1 MHMQKYLKFS
11 GYALLIMLFVGGVLF
26 YKYGVDPVDKSP
38 YTAQNSKAKRSLQKT
53 PAPPPLPETRPD
65 RKPAKTTAEK
75 PPLKKHPIEKP
86 AEKENDYPKYIED
99 IKKQVYE
106 KQIESVDQIPLL
118 DDIVQTGDKDVR
130 QFWGDGWSSVDDW
143 KKEENGFTLEKKE
156 DGAMVFNPGPA
167 TTRKY
172 SFFETPKTYKY
183 DAEHKEFVNEVDY
196 YGKTI
201 YNVVKFINDD
211 VLAMMTISGQK
222 VSLNL
227 YQKDAGQ
234 LAVSPGSQE
243 LPSGL
248 DSSGL
253 TR

>member
-1 MHMQKYLKFS
+1 MQKYLKLS
-11 GYALLIMLFVGGVLF
+11 GYVLLIMLFVGGVLF
-26 YKYGVDPVDKSP
+26 FWYGVEPVDKTAYDAMASRSP
-38 YTAQNSKAKRSLQKT
+38 QKAD
-53 PAPPPLPETRPD
+53 APKHFPRTRPIQ
-65 RKPAKTTAEK
+65 KASKETAEK
-75 PPLKKHPIEKP
+75 PVLKKRPIEKP
-86 AEKENDYPKYIED
+86 AEAEKNYPKYIED
-99 IKKQVYE
+99 IKEQVYE

-143 KKEENGFTLEKKE
+143 KREENGFTLEKNE
-156 DGAMVFNPGPA
+156 DGGLVFNPGPA
-167 TTRKY
+167 TARKY
-172 SFFETPKTYKY
+172 TFFETPKTYKY
-183 DAEHKEFVNEVDY
+183 DPEHREFVNEVDY

-234 LAVSPGSQE
+234 LAASQATQRE
-243 LPSGL
+243 LPADSGKP
-248 DSSGL
+248 GL

>member
-1 MHMQKYLKFS
+1 MRKYLKIS
-11 GYALLIMLFVGGVLF
+11 GYILLIMLFVGGALF
-26 YKYGVDPVDKSP
+26 FWYGVEPVDKTAYDAVASRSP
-38 YTAQNSKAKRSLQKT
+38 QKT
-53 PAPPPLPETRPD
+53 NTPKPLPETRPTQ
-65 RKPAKTTAEK
+65 KASKAMAEK
-75 PPLKKHPIEKP
+75 PALKKRPIEKP
-86 AEKENDYPKYIED
+86 AEAEKDYPKYIED
-99 IKKQVYE
+99 IKEQVYE

-143 KKEENGFTLEKKE
+143 KREENGFTLEKNE
-156 DGAMVFNPGPA
+156 DGDLVFNPGPA
-167 TTRKY
+167 TARKY
-172 SFFETPKTYKY
+172 TFFESPKTYTY
-183 DAEHKEFVNEVDY
+183 DPEHKEFVSEVDY

-234 LAVSPGSQE
+234 LAATREAEQE
-243 LPSGL
+243 PPAGL
-248 DSSGL
+248 NRSGL

>member
-1 MHMQKYLKFS
+1 MQNYLKFF
-11 GYALLIMLFVGGVLF
+11 GYVVLVMLFIGGVLF
-26 YKYGVDPVDKSP
+26 FKYGIEPVDKTP
-38 YTAQNSKAKRSLQKT
+38 YVAANTQADRSLKKT
-53 PAPPPLPETRPD
+53 PASPAEEARP
-65 RKPAKTTAEK
+65 KPKAAKTTAEK
-75 PPLKKHPIEKP
+75 PPLKKRPIEKP
-86 AEKENDYPKYIED
+86 AAEEKTYPKYIED

-106 KQIESVDQIPLL
+106 KQIESVDQIALL
-118 DDIVQTGDKDVR
+118 DEIVQTGDQDVR

-143 KKEENGFTLEKKE
+143 KREENGFTLEKNA
-156 DGAMVFNPGPA
+156 DGDLVFNPGPA
-167 TTRKY
+167 TSRKY
-172 SFFETPKTYKY
+172 TFFETPKTYRY

-234 LAVSPGSQE
+234 LAASQAPQRD
-243 LPSGL
+243 LPAGL
-248 DSSGL
+248 NRSGL

>member
-1 MHMQKYLKFS
+1 MQKYLKFS
-11 GYALLIMLFVGGVLF
+11 GYVLLIMLFIGGVLF
-26 YKYGVDPVDKSP
+26 FRYGIEPVE
-38 YTAQNSKAKRSLQKT
+38 KT
-53 PAPPPLPETRPD
+53 PYVAEKTKADRSPPKKAATPPLPETRPAQ
-65 RKPAKTTAEK
+65 KALKTTAEQ
-75 PPLKKHPIEKP
+75 PPLKKRPIEKP
-86 AEKENDYPKYIED
+86 TAEKKAYPKYIED

-106 KQIESVDQIPLL
+106 KQIESVDQIAML

-143 KKEENGFTLEKKE
+143 KKEENGFTLKKTP

-167 TTRKY
+167 TARKY

-183 DAEHKEFVNEVDY
+183 DPEHREFVNEVDY

-234 LAVSPGSQE
+234 LTASQAE
-243 LPSGL
+243 RQLPADLGKP
-248 DSSGL
+248 GL